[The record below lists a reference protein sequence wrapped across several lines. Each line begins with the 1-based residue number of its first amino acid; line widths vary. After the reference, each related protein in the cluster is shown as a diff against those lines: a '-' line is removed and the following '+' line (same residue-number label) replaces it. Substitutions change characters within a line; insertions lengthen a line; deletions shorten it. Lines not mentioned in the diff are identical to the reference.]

1 MSSYF
6 FITKTFFLYCFIKD
20 ASSWILR
27 FKKIWRPKKPGENL
41 ENLCVF
47 VQGYT
52 WAIGAV
58 GQFGAGS
65 LKNLI
70 TSSQPWQGCRWGL
83 LRVPPQ
89 KKAAELFWCV
99 FFFSFVFFWSLWIL
113 FWIKMYHH
121 LSSCIIYHHYLSSL
135 WDLWDQLSKTCEK
148 TVNTENDGTWGK
160 KRSPS
165 IDRSTRFE
173 FDSVGASW
181 VTRVRCSD
189 ACSMSVASG
198 YECKVKVSTCGGD
211 QAREFWIGIQKIGCS
226 SRIRSNSQ

>member
-1 MSSYF
+1 MAAK
-6 FITKTFFLYCFIKD
+6 KTWRKSRKSLCLCAGLHLGHRCCGPIWG
-20 ASSWILR
+20 WILEELDHQQSTLAR
-27 FKKIWRPKKPGENL
+27 LSLRVVEGPPPKKKQLN
-41 ENLCVF
+41 CF
-47 VQGYT
+47 D
-52 WAIGAV
+52 A
-58 GQFGAGS
+58 FF
-65 LKNLI
+65 
-70 TSSQPWQGCRWGL
+70 R
-83 LRVPPQ
+83 
-89 KKAAELFWCV
+89 LF
-99 FFFSFVFFWSLWIL
+99 FFWSLWIL

-226 SRIRSNSQ
+226 SRIRSHSQ